1 MPSARQGSEPLATRW
16 RFPHPSRAD
25 AEGLLAVGGDL
36 APGTLVHAYTN
47 GIFPWTT
54 DPVTWWS
61 PDPRAIL
68 PLDAVHVSRSL
79 RRLLGRAPGDG
90 GFEVSFDRDF
100 RAVMEGC
107 AEAAPG
113 REETWISPRFVT
125 AYCRLHEMGFAHS
138 VEVWAGGQL
147 AGGLY
152 GVSIGGL
159 FAGESMFSRTANA
172 SKVALVRIA
181 ERLRAG
187 GWQLFDVQ
195 LMTAHLRSMG
205 AVEIPRAH
213 YLSRLAAALAAPAR
227 WVSGAG

>member
-36 APGTLVHAYTN
+36 RPGTLVHAYTN

-68 PLDAVHVSRSL
+68 PLDGVHVSQSL
-79 RRLLGRAPGDG
+79 RRLLARAPGDG

-107 AEAAPG
+107 AAPAPG
-113 REETWISPRFVT
+113 REHTWISPRFIT

-138 VEVWAGGQL
+138 VEVWAGARL

-159 FAGESMFSRTANA
+159 FAGESMFSRVANA

-205 AVEIPRAH
+205 AVEIPRGE
-213 YLSRLAAALAAPAR
+213 YLVKLAAALEAPAR

>member
-36 APGTLVHAYTN
+36 GPGTLVHAYTN

-79 RRLLGRAPGDG
+79 RRLLERAPGSS

-107 AEAAPG
+107 AAPAPG
-113 REETWISPRFVT
+113 REETWISPKFIT

-138 VEVWAGGQL
+138 VEVWAGDRL

-159 FAGESMFSRTANA
+159 FAGESMFSRLADA

-205 AVEIPRAH
+205 AVEIPRGE
-213 YLSRLAAALAAPAR
+213 YLSRLAAALEAPAR
-227 WVSGAG
+227 WVSAEG

>member
-36 APGTLVHAYTN
+36 RPVTLVHAYTN

-68 PLDAVHVSRSL
+68 PLDAVHVSQSL
-79 RRLLGRAPGDG
+79 RRLLARRPDAG

-107 AEAAPG
+107 AAPAPG
-113 REETWISPRFVT
+113 REETWISPKFIT

-138 VEVWAGGQL
+138 VEVWAGDRL

-159 FAGESMFSRTANA
+159 FAGESMFSRLADA

-205 AVEIPRAH
+205 AVEIPRGE
-213 YLSRLAAALAAPAR
+213 YLSRLAAALEAPAR
-227 WVSGAG
+227 WVSAEE